1 MDRRAYKIR
10 NSNFLDLMI
19 KDAVYAI
26 DSTAS
31 IIKLLHDQDQTVEA
45 SRQLLI
51 GLLNEFRRAKEFSKL
66 LDGLNINNI
75 YLTDVDKLLRVGNK
89 VIAIFEFKHPSDKEG
104 ETRIYIKRH
113 TNETLQALAKALN
126 CKVILI
132 SYYNKKWLIK
142 DITDLKIN
150 YDYKAFKIE
159 DFQKYD
165 DKELLDYLRR
175 LIGGQNGIQTR

>member
-1 MDRRAYKIR
+1 MDKRAYSIR
-10 NSNFLDLMI
+10 NSIFLDIMI

-26 DSTAS
+26 DSTAN
-31 IIKLLHDQDQTVEA
+31 IIKVLHQDQTVEA

-89 VIAIFEFKHPSDKEG
+89 VVAIFEFKHPSDKEG
-104 ETRIYIKRH
+104 ELKIYIKRH
-113 TNETLQALAKALN
+113 TNETLQAIAKALN
-126 CKVILI
+126 CRVILI

-142 DITDLKIN
+142 DITDLKIT
-150 YDYKAFKIE
+150 YDYKAYKIG
-159 DFQKYD
+159 DFGEFD
-165 DKELLDYLRR
+165 DKELLDYIRR
-175 LIGGQNGIQTR
+175 LIGGRNEDKS